1 MIVAIDGPA
10 GVGKST
16 ISGQIARD
24 NDFFNLNSGNFY
36 RAITLFILENFINRE
51 DDKELEKAARSC
63 SLEIKNGRLYLN
75 DLDVEERLHTDSID
89 ACVAQIS
96 AVVSIRHIV
105 NENLGSIGK
114 TINLVAE
121 GRDMTTVVF
130 PHAEVKIFLDA
141 SPEIRAKRRKDQG
154 TSNQSL
160 DEIIESIKARD
171 MIDRNKKE
179 GSLII
184 ADDALYLDTSD
195 LTIEEVCEKV
205 TEKIKDNRLRSQENG
220 TIMAEM
226 DAKTLDSNQQE
237 LQEQY
242 LKGLDSLEEGQLVDG
257 DVIQVDSDY
266 VYIDIGYK
274 SEGKIPVEDFSEV
287 PSTGDTISVVLVKKE
302 GKNGEIVVS
311 KKKAD
316 SKVIWKKLK
325 DAFQEKTP
333 VDGKIVKSIKGG
345 FEVDFGTE
353 FKAFIPISKVDISR
367 VENPEEYIGLESKF
381 LIERLYNE
389 KRVNIVVSRREWLEK
404 ETEAKRKEFFEN
416 VNINDEVTGT
426 VKSFT
431 SFGAFIDLGGFDGLL
446 HINDMSWGHVT
457 RPKDFVKKDQ
467 EIKLKVIRLDPE
479 ENKINLSLKHFTE
492 DPWSTFES
500 RYNVEDIVKGNVTK
514 LTDFGAFVEIE
525 EGIEGLVH
533 ISELSWVK
541 RIKHPQEVLSIGD
554 ECEVMILGYD
564 VQQGRISLGIKQV
577 LPKPWDSIIEQY
589 PLGKIVKKTVK
600 KITNAGAFIEL
611 EEGIDGFLH
620 ADDISWTKRIK
631 NISSVLKEGEEVEV
645 VIVGVDPEMRRISL
659 GVKQLSEDPWCT
671 LENAYPRGSVIDGE
685 ITNKTDF
692 GLFVK
697 VSGDIE
703 GLIHKNNLTVHKDD
717 DPEVE
722 LAKYNV
728 GDKIKAAVTEIN
740 PERQRLSLS
749 IKELKLK
756 EQKAEIS
763 KYMHEEEDDST
774 FTLGDLLKK
783 D

>member
-16 ISGQIARD
+16 ISSKIAVD
-24 NDFFNLNSGNFY
+24 NGFFNLNSGNFY
-36 RAITLFILENFINRE
+36 RAITLEVLNQGIDHDNEPSLVSCAAGCRFEIVEGRLNLNGADIE
-51 DDKELEKAARSC
+51 DD
-63 SLEIKNGRLYLN
+63 
-75 DLDVEERLHTDSID
+75 LHTDRID
-89 ACVAQIS
+89 SLVAQVS
-96 AVVSIRHIV
+96 AVPPVRHIV
-105 NENLGSIGK
+105 NDNLRRIAQ
-114 TINLVAE
+114 TMNLVAE

-130 PHAEVKIFLDA
+130 PQAEVKVFLDA
-141 SPEIRAKRRKDQG
+141 SPEIRARRRKDQG
-154 TSNQSL
+154 VSNRTYE
-160 DEIIESIKARD
+160 EIVESIKERD
-171 MIDRNKKE
+171 KIDRNKKE

-184 ADDALYLDTSD
+184 AEDALYLDTSD

-205 TEKIKDNRLRSQENG
+205 TEKINDNRLKSQENG

-237 LQEQY
+237 LQEEY
-242 LKGLDSLEEGQLVDG
+242 LKGLVSLEEGQLVKG
-257 DVIQVDSDY
+257 EVIQVDSDY

-274 SEGKIPVEDFSEV
+274 SEGKIPVADFDDV
-287 PSTGDTISVVLVKKE
+287 PATGETISVVLVKKE

-325 DAFQEKTP
+325 DAFQEKIP
-333 VDGKIVKSIKGG
+333 VEGKIVKSIKGG

-353 FKAFIPISKVDISR
+353 FRAFIPISKVDISR
-367 VENPEEYIGLESKF
+367 VENPEEYIGLKSMF

-404 ETEAKRKEFFEN
+404 EIETKRNEFFEK
-416 VNINDEVTGT
+416 VNIGDEVTGV

-467 EIKLKVIRLDPE
+467 EIKLKVIRLEPE
-479 ENKINLSLKHFTE
+479 DNKINLSLKHFTE

-500 RYNVEDIVKGNVTK
+500 RYNVEDIVKGKVTK

-554 ECEVMILGYD
+554 EVEVMILGYD
-564 VQQGRISLGIKQV
+564 IQQGRISLGIKQV
-577 LPKPWDSIIEQY
+577 MDNPWDSIIDEY
-589 PLGKIVKKTVK
+589 PVGKVIKRTVK

-620 ADDISWTKRIK
+620 ADDMSWTRKIK

-645 VIVGVDPEMRRISL
+645 SVIGVDPESRRIAL
-659 GVKQLSEDPWCT
+659 GVKQLSEDPWVT
-671 LENAYPRGSVIDGE
+671 LENSYPRGSVIEGE

-697 VSGDIE
+697 VLGDIE
-703 GLIHKNNLTVHKDD
+703 GLIHKNNLTVNRED
-717 DPEVE
+717 DPEEV
-722 LAKYNV
+722 LAKFNI
-728 GDKIKAAVTEIN
+728 GDKITAAVTEIN
-740 PERQRLSLS
+740 PARQRLSLS
-749 IKELKLK
+749 VKELKLR

-763 KYMHEEEDDST
+763 KYMQEEEDEST
-774 FTLGDLLKK
+774 FTLGDMLNN

>member
-1 MIVAIDGPA
+1 MLV
-10 GVGKST
+10 
-16 ISGQIARD
+16 
-24 NDFFNLNSGNFY
+24 
-36 RAITLFILENFINRE
+36 
-51 DDKELEKAARSC
+51 KAAETC
-63 SLEIKNGRLYLN
+63 SLEIKNNRLFLN
-75 DLDVEERLHTDSID
+75 DADVEDQLHTDSID
-89 ACVAQIS
+89 AHVAQVS
-96 AVVSIRHIV
+96 AVVAVRHIV
-105 NENLGSIGK
+105 NDKLGSIGRS
-114 TINLVAE
+114 IDLVAE

-141 SPEIRAKRRKDQG
+141 SPEIRAKRREKQG
-154 TSNQSL
+154 TSTKSL
-160 DEIIESIKARD
+160 EEIIASIKARD
-171 MIDRNKKE
+171 KIDRNKKE

-184 ADDALYLDTSD
+184 ADDAIYLDTSD

-242 LKGLDSLEEGQLVDG
+242 LKGMDSLEEGQLVNG
-257 DVIQVDSDY
+257 DVIQVDSDF

-274 SEGKIPVEDFSEV
+274 SEGKIPVADFTDL

-416 VNINDEVTGT
+416 VSINDEVSGT

-479 ENKINLSLKHFTE
+479 ENKINLSLKHFTD

-500 RYNVEDIVKGNVTK
+500 RYNVEDVVKGSVTK

-577 LPKPWDSIIEQY
+577 MPNPWDSIIEEY
-589 PLGKIVKKTVK
+589 PVGKVLTRKVK
-600 KITNAGAFIEL
+600 KITNAGAFVEL

-620 ADDISWTKRIK
+620 SDDMSWTKRIK
-631 NISSVLKEGEEVEV
+631 NISSVLKEGEDVEV
-645 VIVGVDPEMRRISL
+645 AIVAVDPEARRISL
-659 GVKQLSEDPWCT
+659 GVKQLSEDPWNT
-671 LENAYPRGSVIDGE
+671 LENSYPRGSVIEGE

-703 GLIHKNNLTVHKDD
+703 GLIHKNNLTVNKDD
-717 DPEVE
+717 DPEEE
-722 LAKYNV
+722 LAKFNI
-728 GDKIKAAVTEIN
+728 GDKITAAVTEIN
-740 PERQRLSLS
+740 PSRQRLSLS
-749 IKELKLK
+749 VKELKLK

-763 KYMHEEEDDST
+763 KYMHETEDDST
-774 FTLGDLLKK
+774 FTLGDMLNK

>member
-16 ISGQIARD
+16 ISKKIAEE
-24 NDFFNLNSGNFY
+24 NNFFNLNSGNFY
-36 RAITLFILENFINRE
+36 RAITLYALNNNIDIKNDTL
-51 DDKELEKAARSC
+51 LEKAAAGC
-63 SLEIKNGRLYLN
+63 KLEIKNEHLHLN
-75 DLDVEERLHTDSID
+75 GADVEDQLHNDEVDSH
-89 ACVAQIS
+89 VAQVS
-96 AVVSIRHIV
+96 AVVPVRHIV
-105 NENLGSIGK
+105 NKNLSNIGK
-114 TINLVAE
+114 SLDLVAE

-130 PHAEVKIFLDA
+130 PYAEIKVFLDA
-141 SPEIRAKRRKDQG
+141 SPEIRAERRKNQG
-154 TSNQSL
+154 VSNKSL

-171 MIDRNKKE
+171 KIDRNKKE

-184 ADDALYLDTSD
+184 ADDAIYLDTSD

-205 TEKIKDNRLRSQENG
+205 TEKIKDNRLRIQENG

-237 LQEQY
+237 LQEEY
-242 LKGLDSLEEGQLVDG
+242 LKGLDSLEEGQLVNG

-274 SEGKIPVEDFSEV
+274 SEGKIPVEDFKDV

-316 SKVIWKKLK
+316 SKVVWKKLK

-353 FKAFIPISKVDISR
+353 FKGFIPISKVDISR

-404 ETEAKRKEFFEN
+404 ETESKRKEFFEN
-416 VNINDEVTGT
+416 VNINDEVTGV

-479 ENKINLSLKHFTE
+479 ENKINLSLKHFSE

-500 RYNVEDIVKGNVTK
+500 RYNVEDIVKGTVTK

-554 ECEVMILGYD
+554 STEVMILGYD
-564 VQQGRISLGIKQV
+564 IQQGRISLGIKQV
-577 LPKPWDSIIEQY
+577 LPNPWDSIIEEY
-589 PLGKIVKKTVK
+589 PVGKVLKRTVK
-600 KITNAGAFIEL
+600 KITNAGAFVEL

-620 ADDISWTKRIK
+620 SDDMSWTKRIK
-631 NISSVLKEGEEVEV
+631 NISTVLKEGEEVEV
-645 VIVGVDPEMRRISL
+645 AIIGVDPESRRISL
-659 GVKQLSEDPWCT
+659 GVKQLSEDPWST
-671 LENAYPRGSVIDGE
+671 LENGYPKGSIIEGE

-703 GLIHKNNLTVHKDD
+703 GLIHKNNISVNKDD
-717 DPEVE
+717 DPEEE
-722 LAKYNV
+722 LAKFNI
-728 GDKIKAAVTEIN
+728 GDKIKCVVTEIN
-740 PERQRLSLS
+740 SSRQRLSLS
-749 IKELKLK
+749 IKELKLR

-763 KYMHEEEDDST
+763 KYMHEEEDNST
-774 FTLGDLLKK
+774 FTLGDMLNK

>member
-10 GVGKST
+10 GVGKSS
-16 ISGQIARD
+16 ISSRIAEE
-24 NDFFNLNSGNFY
+24 NNFFNLNSGNFY
-36 RAITLFILENFINRE
+36 RAIALYVAENNIDYTNESILMEEIEKCKLDIRDKKLF
-51 DDKELEKAARSC
+51 
-63 SLEIKNGRLYLN
+63 LN
-75 DLDVEERLHTDSID
+75 DKDVDDQLHTDQVDSL
-89 ACVAQIS
+89 VAQVS
-96 AVVSIRHIV
+96 AVVPIRHFV
-105 NENLGSIGK
+105 NDNLRSISQS
-114 TINLVAE
+114 IDLIAE

-130 PHAEVKIFLDA
+130 PDAEVKIFLDA
-141 SPEIRAKRRKDQG
+141 SPEIRAMRRKKQG
-154 TSNQSL
+154 VSNKSI
-160 DEIIESIKARD
+160 DEIIESIKVRD
-171 MIDRNKKE
+171 EIDRNKKE

-184 ADDALYLDTSD
+184 ADDVIYLDTSD

-205 TEKIKDNRLRSQENG
+205 TEKIIDNRIKSQEHG
-220 TIMAEM
+220 TNMAEM

-237 LQEQY
+237 LQEEY
-242 LKGLDSLEEGQLVDG
+242 LKELDSLEEGQLVNG
-257 DVIQVDSDY
+257 DVIQVDSDF

-274 SEGKIPVEDFSEV
+274 SEGKIPVEDFTEI
-287 PSTGDTISVVLVKKE
+287 PSTGDNISVVLVKKE
-302 GKNGEIVVS
+302 GKNGEIIVS

-325 DAFQEKTP
+325 DAFQDKPP
-333 VDGKIVKSIKGG
+333 VDGKIIKNIKGG
-345 FEVDFGTE
+345 FEVDLGTE
-353 FKAFIPISKVDISR
+353 FKGFIPISKVDISR

-404 ETEAKRKEFFEN
+404 VTVVIRTYFFDK
-416 VNINDEVTGT
+416 VNINDEVTGI

-479 ENKINLSLKHFTE
+479 ENKINLSLKHFAE
-492 DPWSTFES
+492 DPWSTFEN
-500 RYNVEDIVKGNVTK
+500 RYSVENIVKGHVTK

-564 VQQGRISLGIKQV
+564 IQQGRISLGIKQV
-577 LPKPWDSIIEQY
+577 MANPWDSIIEKY
-589 PLGKIVKKTVK
+589 PMGTVLKSTVK

-620 ADDISWTKRIK
+620 SEDMSWTKKIK
-631 NISSVLKEGEEVEV
+631 NISSVLKEGEEIEV
-645 VIVGVDPEMRRISL
+645 AILGIDPESRRISL
-659 GVKQLSEDPWCT
+659 GVKQLSEDPWIT
-671 LENAYPRGSVIDGE
+671 LEKNYPRGSFIEGE

-697 VSGDIE
+697 VESDIE
-703 GLIHKNNLTVHKDD
+703 GLIHKNNLLVNKDD
-717 DPEVE
+717 DVEVE
-722 LAKYNV
+722 LAKYNI
-728 GDKIKAAVTEIN
+728 GDKIKSIVTEVN
-740 PERQRLSLS
+740 SSRQRLSLS
-749 IKELKLK
+749 IKELK
-756 EQKAEIS
+756 IS
-763 KYMHEEEDDST
+763 T
-774 FTLGDLLKK
+774 G
-783 D
+783 

>member
-16 ISGQIARD
+16 ISSKIARD
-24 NDFFNLNSGNFY
+24 NGFFNLNSGNFY
-36 RAITLFILENFINRE
+36 RAITKYALNNDIDYNNEDELIAGAEACNFKIE
-51 DDKELEKAARSC
+51 E
-63 SLEIKNGRLYLN
+63 GRLYLN
-75 DLDVEERLHTDSID
+75 EVDVEDDLHTDQID
-89 ACVAQIS
+89 SLVAQIS
-96 AVVSIRHIV
+96 AVVPVRHIV
-105 NENLGSIGK
+105 NENLRRIARSMD
-114 TINLVAE
+114 LVAE

-130 PHAEVKIFLDA
+130 PHAEIKIFLDA

-154 TSNQSL
+154 VSDRSFE
-160 DEIIESIKARD
+160 EIVESIKERD
-171 MIDRNKKE
+171 RIDRNKKE

-184 ADDALYLDTSD
+184 AGDALYLDTSD

-205 TEKIKDNRLRSQENG
+205 TEKINDNRLKSQENG
-220 TIMAEM
+220 TSMAEM

-237 LQEQY
+237 LQEEY
-242 LKGLDSLEEGQLVDG
+242 LKGLESLEEGQLVDG
-257 DVIQVDSDY
+257 EVIQVDSDY

-274 SEGKIPVEDFSEV
+274 SEGKIPVEDFDNV
-287 PSTGDTISVVLVKKE
+287 PATGETISVVLVKKE
-302 GKNGEIVVS
+302 GKNGDIVVS

-325 DAFQEKTP
+325 DAFQDKTP
-333 VDGKIVKSIKGG
+333 VEGKIVKSIKGG

-353 FKAFIPISKVDISR
+353 FRAFIPISKVDISR
-367 VENPEEYIGLESKF
+367 VENPEEYIGLKSMF

-404 ETEAKRKEFFEN
+404 EIEGKRNEFFEN
-416 VNINDEVTGT
+416 VKIGDEVTGI

-467 EIKLKVIRLDPE
+467 EIKLKVIRLEPE
-479 ENKINLSLKHFTE
+479 DNKINLSLKHFTE

-500 RYNVEDIVKGNVTK
+500 RYNVEDVVKGKVTK

-554 ECEVMILGYD
+554 EVEVMILGYD
-564 VQQGRISLGIKQV
+564 IQQGRISLGIKQV
-577 LPKPWDSIIEQY
+577 MPNPWDSIIDEY
-589 PLGKIVKKTVK
+589 PVGKVLKRTVK

-620 ADDISWTKRIK
+620 ADDMSWTRKIK

-645 VIVGVDPEMRRISL
+645 SVIGVDPESRRISL
-659 GVKQLSEDPWCT
+659 GVKQLSQDPWET
-671 LENAYPRGSVIDGE
+671 LENSYPRGSVIEGE

-697 VSGDIE
+697 VPGDIE
-703 GLIHKNNLTVHKDD
+703 GLIHKNNLTVNRDD
-717 DPEVE
+717 DPEE
-722 LAKYNV
+722 ILAKFNV
-728 GDKIKAAVTEIN
+728 GDKITAAVTEIN
-740 PERQRLSLS
+740 PSRQRLSLS
-749 IKELKLK
+749 VKELKLR

-763 KYMHEEEDDST
+763 KYMHEEEEDST
-774 FTLGDLLKK
+774 FTLGDMINN